1 VKDYRRHTSPA
12 QGWDCKTRDGLR
24 CLEEDVECEMTG
36 HQARKDRVRQNSDEE
51 AQFVVPRSRGS
62 AVRGRGGLSDE
73 TNLHQ
78 SRLPCKRNLLAPA
91 SSLRSRLPHQVGHS
105 SCCS

>member
-1 VKDYRRHTSPA
+1 MKDYRRQTSPA
-12 QGWDCKTRDGLR
+12 QGWDCKARDGLR
-24 CLEEDVECEMTG
+24 SLEEDLEGEVTE
-36 HQARKDRVRQNSDEE
+36 QKDRVRQTSDEE
-51 AQFVVPRSRGS
+51 AQFVVPMSRGS

-91 SSLRSRLPHQVGHS
+91 SSFRSRLHHQVGHS
-105 SCCS
+105 RCCS